1 MTTGP
6 SLPADLAKRD
16 AAGAYARH
24 RRDHLLDVRRKRAD
38 QTALLGAL
46 SYRPVFQVVVDRDS
60 ALPDA
65 EAAIALFD
73 SLQAQIDPDWT
84 ALVVSR
90 GQPASPDLADAIAHY
105 AQAMPQLAPDVV
117 ETDSRTLH
125 RLLAEREG
133 GWVVLIDRPGRLAP
147 DALLRLALAI
157 DEFHQAG
164 VVYGDEDHMRGPG
177 WHADPL
183 LKTPWDPAFG
193 LTRDL
198 FGGLK
203 AIAAGVAVR
212 CGGAVTHGPAWFYDM
227 ALRAT
232 EQLEMVQV
240 RHVPQ
245 VLFHRL
251 AEPSAAARWPAEA
264 AAAADAVTRRG
275 LAATVQPA
283 GDGVRRLVPKI
294 AEAPLVSV
302 IIPTRDRLDLLRT
315 AVTGVLER
323 TDYPAIELIVVDN
336 GSEAP
341 ETLAY
346 LAELDR
352 RSDARVLRID
362 APFNFSTLNNSAAAA
377 ARGEL
382 LLFLNNDIEVVDQGW
397 LREMV
402 AHALRREVGAV
413 GSLLLYP
420 DGTVQHAGVAIGV
433 DGEVARHVG
442 LRERP
447 EAVETLLGATERPVS
462 AVTAACMAIRRELFL
477 ALGGFDPALSVAYN
491 DVDMCL
497 RLGRA
502 GYRVVW
508 TPAAR
513 LVHHESASRSSDR
526 SLSNRDR
533 ALLEERFM
541 RDRWGLRLRDEPW
554 HPYGVSLNPSRWRG
568 DEYIQDAVAW
578 LR

>member
-6 SLPADLAKRD
+6 SLPVDLAKRD
-16 AAGAYARH
+16 AAGAYAR
-24 RRDHLLDVRRKRAD
+24 RMRDHLLEVRRTRAD
-38 QTALLGAL
+38 RAALLDTL
-46 SYRPVFQVVVDRDS
+46 SYRPAFQVIIDRDS

-90 GQPASPDLADAIAHY
+90 GHPASAGLGEVIAHY
-105 AQAMPQLAPDVV
+105 AQAMPQLAPEVV
-117 ETDSRTLH
+117 ETDARTLY
-125 RLLAEREG
+125 RLLTERER

-164 VVYGDEDHMRGPG
+164 VVYGDEDHLRGPG
-177 WHADPL
+177 LHADPL

-212 CGGAVTHGPAWFYDM
+212 CGGGVTHGPAWFYDM

-240 RHVPQ
+240 RHVPH

-251 AEPSAAARWPAEA
+251 ADPAAAARWPAEA

-275 LAATVQPA
+275 PAATIHPA
-283 GDGVRRLVPKI
+283 GDGVRRVVPKI

-336 GSEAP
+336 GSETP

-352 RSDARVLRID
+352 RADARVLRID
-362 APFNFSTLNNSAAAA
+362 APFNFSALNNTATAA

-382 LLFLNNDIEVVDQGW
+382 LLFLNNDIEVVDRGW

-420 DGTVQHAGVAIGV
+420 DGTVQHAGVGIGV
-433 DGEVARHVG
+433 NGELARHVA
-442 LRERP
+442 LHEKP
-447 EAVETLLGATERPVS
+447 EAVEALLGAAERPVS
-462 AVTAACMAIRRELFL
+462 AVTAACMAVRREVFL
-477 ALGGFDPALSVAYN
+477 GMGGFEPALSVAYN
-491 DVDMCL
+491 DVDLCL
-497 RLGRA
+497 RLGHA
-502 GYRVVW
+502 GYRVIW

-526 SLSNRDR
+526 SLANRDR
-533 ALLEERFM
+533 ALLEERFV
-541 RDRWGLRLRDEPW
+541 RDRWGLRLRDDPW
-554 HPYGVSLNPSRWRG
+554 HPYGVALNPSRWRG
-568 DEYIQDAVAW
+568 DEPIDDAIAW